1 MNQRAFPGFV
11 FVVVALW
18 GVLAWPQ
25 TGGQG
30 GTRTAQIH
38 GQVRLSNDQPA
49 PMGMLVSLELREGGT
64 VVQTQTDRRG
74 RFEFTMLT
82 PGQYEVYIRA
92 PGYQVEPQLADLTSI
107 PTAYLNFVL
116 RAEHETSP
124 VPPEGPGATISALDP
139 NAPEEA
145 RKSLESGRVL
155 LDQGKDLDKSIEFFK
170 KAIEQYAS
178 YSEAYF
184 LLGVAYST
192 QGKWDEAEKALSK
205 SLDLNQKNPAAYL
218 SLGSVENEKKSY
230 PDAEKYLL
238 KAVELS
244 PESPDAQFE
253 LGRAYWG
260 LTRWDA
266 ADLHVSKANQLRPD
280 NAGQHVL
287 LGNIK
292 LRERD
297 AEGALKEFKESLRI
311 DPKGP
316 LAEPTRQMVDR
327 IEQALNAQK

>member
-1 MNQRAFPGFV
+1 MID
-11 FVVVALW
+11 
-18 GVLAWPQ
+18 
-25 TGGQG
+25 G
-30 GTRTAQIH
+30 GTAQ
-38 GQVRLSNDQPA
+38 
-49 PMGMLVSLELREGGT
+49 
-64 VVQTQTDRRG
+64 QTQTDSRG
-74 RFEFTMLT
+74 RFEFSMVS
-82 PGQYEVYIRA
+82 PAEYEVIVRA
-92 PGYQVEPQLADLTSI
+92 PGYQVEPQIVDLMTI
-107 PTAYLNFVL
+107 PSAYLTFVL
-116 RAEHETSP
+116 KPVPGSKDVA
-124 VPPEGPGATISALDP
+124 VPPEGPNATVSALDAA
-139 NAPEEA
+139 APAEA
-145 RKSLESGRVL
+145 RSNFEQAAKL
-155 LDQGKDLDKSIEFFK
+155 LTEGKDLGKSISLFE
-170 KAIEQYAS
+170 KAVELYSQYPQ
-178 YSEAYF
+178 AYF
-184 LLGVAYST
+184 LLGVAYSA
-192 QGKWDEAEKALSK
+192 QHNWDKAKQALSK
-205 SLDLNQKNPAAYL
+205 SVELNDKNAPALVA
-218 SLGSVENEKKSY
+218 LGSVENEKKSY